1 MDNIVTPGRDIGR
14 TIFYYKYGKAYG
26 VYHHMKSF
34 DQFINEGINDPNIF
48 KAVFLAGGPGSGKSF
63 VVGRTALTAQGL
75 KLINSDIAFEM
86 ALEKAGLEA
95 TPENIYSDQGQAIR
109 TKAKALTNKRKK
121 LALAGRL
128 GLVIDGTG
136 KDYDKI
142 KNQKAALEKH
152 GYECFMI
159 FVNTNEA
166 TALKRNQMRSRSL
179 PGETVSKMWHAVQD
193 NVGNFQNLFKNRMII
208 VDNSDNA
215 DANSNTFAAY
225 KVVTKWLS
233 KPITNPIAKHWMKL
247 HGA

>member
-14 TIFYYKYGKAYG
+14 TIFYYKYGNIHG
-26 VYHHMKSF
+26 VYHQMKSF
-34 DQFINEGINDPNIF
+34 DQFLNEGINDPNIF

-166 TALKRNQMRSRSL
+166 TALKRNQMRPRSL

>member
-1 MDNIVTPGRDIGR
+1 
-14 TIFYYKYGKAYG
+14 
-26 VYHHMKSF
+26 MKSF
-34 DQFINEGINDPNIF
+34 DQFLNEGVNDPNIF

-75 KLINSDIAFEM
+75 RLINSDIAFEM

-109 TKAKALTNKRKK
+109 TKAKVLTNKRKK

-128 GLVIDGTG
+128 GLIIDGTG

-142 KNQKAALEKH
+142 KAQKAALEKH

-166 TALKRNQMRSRSL
+166 TALKRNQTRSRSL

-215 DANSNTFAAY
+215 DANSNTMQAY

-233 KPITNPIAKHWMKL
+233 KPVMNPIAKHWIKL
-247 HGA
+247 QNNR